1 MGTLKENKAHSVMAD
16 IGAGKK
22 LQDAQVRA
30 NLNQRLIE
38 SGEKERLKDLLRTKL
53 VECGWR
59 DELKVYCKE
68 VIKTKGLKHV
78 TVEDL
83 VAEITPHGRCMPL
96 LSVVACWCLL
106 MLMLLLLSCAAVNL

>member
-1 MGTLKENKAHSVMAD
+1 MRS
-16 IGAGKK
+16 
-22 LQDAQVRA
+22 Q
-30 NLNQRLIE
+30 
-38 SGEKERLKDLLRTKL
+38 
-53 VECGWR
+53 
-59 DELKVYCKE
+59 VYCKE

-106 MLMLLLLSCAAVNL
+106 MLMLLLLSCAAVNLFIILLLLLSFPTFTHLLWPARVPDAVKAELLQKIRQFLK